1 MGELPTY
8 LPYISPTSPLY
19 LPMYLLLEVPD
30 RVLVGELQ
38 LLELELKRP
47 LVLVRDRVRDRVRV
61 GVMDRDR
68 DRARVGVRVRVRVR
82 VRGTFQK
89 SPPPEMTNILEPGS
103 MWSAMKAHLVRVRVR
118 VRAMKAHLVR
128 VRVRG

>member
-1 MGELPTY
+1 MRPRGRA
-8 LPYISPTSPLY
+8 PYISPLFRPYISLY

-61 GVMDRDR
+61 GVRE
-68 DRARVGVRVRVRVR
+68 GLGLGL
-82 VRGTFQK
+82 GT
-89 SPPPEMTNILEPGS
+89 G
-103 MWSAMKAHLVRVRVR
+103 
-118 VRAMKAHLVR
+118 
-128 VRVRG
+128 